1 MWVLIA
7 GQSVGMLTLLV
18 TPTMVIVLIK
28 ASMLGGI
35 SPVSRSTIPNRVV
48 VGKTSI
54 EVNHFSRK
62 LFGIS

>member
-7 GQSVGMLTLLV
+7 EQSVGMLTLLV

-54 EVNHFSRK
+54 EVTHFSRK

>member
-7 GQSVGMLTLLV
+7 EQSVGMLTLLV

-35 SPVSRSTIPNRVV
+35 SPVSRSTNPNRVV

>member
-7 GQSVGMLTLLV
+7 EQSVGMLTLLV